1 MSLSGYTIQVD
12 ACSGLLT
19 RVRDDEGI
27 ANAGT
32 SLDTAYTQATDGCG
46 SAPVAAALEA
56 IREIVAL
63 QAEWAAARVQNAVD
77 GVGQALTAYLEGDQ
91 KMADDACDV
100 MVQAPEL
107 PIEAGSADRYSPVA
121 VY

>member
-1 MSLSGYTIQVD
+1 MSGYTIQVD

-27 ANAGT
+27 ADAAT
-32 SLDTAYTQATDGCG
+32 SLDNAYSQATDGCG
-46 SAPVAAALEA
+46 SVPVAAALEG

-77 GVGQALTAYLEGDQ
+77 GVGQAVTAYLEGDQ
-91 KMADDACDV
+91 KMADDACGV
-100 MVQAPEL
+100 MTQAPEL
-107 PIEAGSADRYSPVA
+107 PIEAGSAGGHSSVA